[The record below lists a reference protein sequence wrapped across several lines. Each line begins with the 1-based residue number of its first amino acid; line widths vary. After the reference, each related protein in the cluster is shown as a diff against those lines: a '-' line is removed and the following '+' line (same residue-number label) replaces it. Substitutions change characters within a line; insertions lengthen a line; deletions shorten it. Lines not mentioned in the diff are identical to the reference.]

1 MTFTKRKVRTRTKI
15 RGTSDRPRLSVYKS
29 NKFMSAQIIND
40 EKGTT
45 LVSVTEK
52 QLGKLGELG
61 KDGTGKAH
69 EIGKM
74 IAEKALKAKIKKVV
88 FDKGGYAYHGK
99 IKAIAEGAREGG
111 LSF

>member
-1 MTFTKRKVRTRTKI
+1 MTFTKRKVRTRIKI

-29 NKFMSAQIIND
+29 NKFISAQIIND

-61 KDGTGKAH
+61 KDGTGKAN